1 MGIFIM
7 KNEAIVVHLWS
18 DDNNLHQM
26 WYPHKSHANQ
36 WINLS
41 LKVDMDKKKASLYV
55 DGKIVQ
61 TLDKLPKHLMDFKG
75 KDLWIGSLAFKNSF
89 SGKISNLLL
98 FDYALADSE
107 IIKLYTDGYKTTNNT
122 ITTNFEAVINVP
134 FDKKFGDFYVDDSK
148 TFSNPRIVSTGI
160 HQETYSEELNL
171 SYEFDMPEQSNGRFQ
186 ILENSKKFT
195 KLENYNWTEKN
206 EIFEENENIFFY
218 EIATDILDTDKFG
231 LNTLSY
237 DLISTE
243 EIKTGV
249 YKHQIKI

>member
-7 KNEAIVVHLWS
+7 KNEAIVVQLWS

>member
-7 KNEAIVVHLWS
+7 KNDAIVVQLW
-18 DDNNLHQM
+18 DDNKSLHQM
-26 WYPHKSHANQ
+26 WYSHKAHVNQ

-41 LKVDMDKKKASLYV
+41 LKVDMDKKKAGLYI
-55 DGKIVQ
+55 DGKLVQ
-61 TLDKLPKHLMDFKG
+61 ALDGLPNYLMDFKG

-89 SGKISNLLL
+89 NGKISNLLL
-98 FDYALADSE
+98 FDYPLAESE
-107 IIKLYTDGYKTTNNT
+107 ILKLYTDGYKTINDT

-148 TFSNPRIVSTGI
+148 TFSNPRIVSTGL
-160 HQETYSEELNL
+160 HQELYSEQLNL

-195 KLENYNWTEKN
+195 KLQNYSWKVKDD
-206 EIFEENENIFFY
+206 IFEENEGIFFY

-237 DLISTE
+237 DLVSTE

>member
-1 MGIFIM
+1 
-7 KNEAIVVHLWS
+7 
-18 DDNNLHQM
+18 M
-26 WYPHKSHANQ
+26 WYPHKSHTNQ

-41 LKVDMDKKKASLYV
+41 LKIDMDKKKAGLYI

-75 KDLWIGSLAFKNSF
+75 KDLWIGSLAFNNSF
-89 SGKISNLLL
+89 SGKICNLLL
-98 FDYALADSE
+98 FDYPLAESE
-107 IIKLYTDGYKTTNNT
+107 IIKLYTDGYTTINGT

-160 HQETYSEELNL
+160 HQEIYSEELNL
-171 SYEFDMPEQSNGRFQ
+171 SYEFDMPEQSNGRFE

-195 KLENYNWTEKN
+195 KLENYYWTKTD
-206 EIFEENENIFFY
+206 EIFEENKNIFFY
-218 EIATDILDTDKFG
+218 EIATGILDTDKFG